1 MKYIFIFFSALFS
14 ITFLTAQN
22 RSDFNINGTV
32 KNIDNHQIVYLRTL
46 KADQNIFVNIDSVK
60 IENGQFEFK
69 GNIENI
75 SYASFYIGKDKYPFF
90 LEKGNI
96 KANLE
101 KTNQEEHEVK
111 ISVTGTKTNDE
122 FNAFSQ
128 KLYKLQSETSQYRD
142 QNQDELTTAIL
153 NQDQKKLEQFS
164 EEFSKYVNKI
174 STIIDQ
180 QLTNNPNS
188 YTSLVI
194 LYQKIE
200 SNLISK
206 SNAET
211 LFSKVKPNLKNS
223 NIGITISK
231 LIDEM
236 ELTKVRV
243 GDIAPDF
250 SGKNPQG
257 ETITLNDNLG
267 KVTIVHFWAPWCP
280 ACRAKIHFLQEAYLN
295 FKQKGLNII
304 SICVGE
310 DGEEWRSEIKEYQL
324 DWFHISDLAPIQDLY
339 GIQTI
344 PILFILDKNGKVL
357 EINNIDKDL
366 YTTVQKYL
374 NN

>member
-60 IENGQFEFK
+60 IENGQFEFQ

-111 ISVTGTKTNDE
+111 TSVTGTKTNDE

-142 QNQDELTTAIL
+142 KNQDELTNAIL

-174 STIIDQ
+174 STVIDQ
-180 QLTNNPNS
+180 QLANNPNS

-206 SNAET
+206 SNADA
-211 LFSKVKPNLKNS
+211 LFSKVKPSLKNS
-223 NIGITISK
+223 NIGMTISK

-257 ETITLNDNLG
+257 KTITLNNNLG

-344 PILFILDKNGKVL
+344 PTLFILDKNGKVL
-357 EINNIDKDL
+357 EINNINKDL
-366 YTTVQKYL
+366 YNTVQKHL